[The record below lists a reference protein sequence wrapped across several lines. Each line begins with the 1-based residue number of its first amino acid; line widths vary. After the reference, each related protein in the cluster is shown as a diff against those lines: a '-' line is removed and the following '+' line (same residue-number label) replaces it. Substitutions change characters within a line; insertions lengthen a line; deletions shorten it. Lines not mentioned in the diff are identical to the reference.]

1 MLSDKLYDIRWNV
14 LVLAEAVEHFNDHF
28 LCEAHTGCGVKGILC
43 EFIFVDIMR
52 SADWLRD
59 CYQKVS
65 GEFFIR

>member
-1 MLSDKLYDIRWNV
+1 MLSDKLHDIWRNV
-14 LVLAEAVEHFNDHF
+14 LVLAEAIKHSDDHF
-28 LCEAHTGCGVKGILC
+28 LCEADTGRGVEGILC

-59 CYQKVS
+59 RYQKIS